1 MQEIWKFSPSSLEEV
16 QFWQV
21 WWSWA
26 YCNCSIIWIACILW
40 RTPEISASCPAQIVM
55 PYLFVIKDDPM
66 LTLVL
71 AKCNT
76 RRIWCKNRCGLYI
89 VQQDRYLV
97 FVHLFSVIWASGQ
110 QLNIVVPG
118 REGCGCKGQDWLWE
132 DLCLPSPTSAR
143 ATEVV
148 LRRAY
153 PKTCTKCLHPGSYS
167 RIMPAGSEP

>member
-40 RTPEISASCPAQIVM
+40 RTPEISASCPAKTAM
-55 PYLFVIKDDPM
+55 SCLFVIKDDPM

-76 RRIWCKNRCGLYI
+76 KRIWCKNCCGLYI
-89 VQQDRYLV
+89 VQQDRYLFFVQQFFV
-97 FVHLFSVIWASGQ
+97 FCNLGLWSTTEHCGSRKGRMWLQRPRLALGRPLPTFSHFCTSYWSCPQKGVSENLHQMPSSWFLLENYAS
-110 QLNIVVPG
+110 
-118 REGCGCKGQDWLWE
+118 R
-132 DLCLPSPTSAR
+132 
-143 ATEVV
+143 
-148 LRRAY
+148 
-153 PKTCTKCLHPGSYS
+153 
-167 RIMPAGSEP
+167 